1 MNELLNYLVPKKV
14 TRNILNQDNKIASWE
29 ETFNTPEEY
38 IESERKFRRMIA
50 KAQNK
55 QKDEEI
61 QEYVKSKH
69 PKIEEID
76 EHVKRTKKKSQQEPG
91 VIEQTEKQK

>member
-14 TRNILNQDNKIASWE
+14 TRNILNQDNKIVSWE

-38 IESERKFRRMIA
+38 IESEREFRRMIA

-55 QKDEEI
+55 QRDEEF
-61 QEYVKSKH
+61 QEYIKSKH
-69 PKIEEID
+69 PKIED
-76 EHVKRTKKKSQQEPG
+76 FEHLNR
-91 VIEQTEKQK
+91 KQKQKKNR